1 MSFKNHVFSTTTS
14 IAKIDNNV
22 NSLSNKMVIYV
33 LDASSI
39 DISVTVPATTTK
51 VAVQTVKY
59 GTATLTPASSS
70 ITLTGI
76 KAVSIYCQ
84 DADNEPVANYICD
97 VGQGSTLLDT
107 LGNGVAAVITG
118 PIWAKLETL
127 VSWQSKINIAKSNIS
142 AKIINYLKTDFLY
155 PHRLSF
161 WEYCTTFK
169 TTQVELLNM
178 VSNLDVL
185 NLASDYL
192 TLAMICED
200 LSKGGQNSMY
210 YDKSKEY
217 EVKYREQMGDWMRL
231 LNIDFNDDGVDD
243 IVAYDRTNEILN

>member
-1 MSFKNHVFSTTTS
+1 
-14 IAKIDNNV
+14 
-22 NSLSNKMVIYV
+22 
-33 LDASSI
+33 
-39 DISVTVPATTTK
+39 
-51 VAVQTVKY
+51 
-59 GTATLTPASSS
+59 
-70 ITLTGI
+70 
-76 KAVSIYCQ
+76 
-84 DADNEPVANYICD
+84 
-97 VGQGSTLLDT
+97 
-107 LGNGVAAVITG
+107 
-118 PIWAKLETL
+118 
-127 VSWQSKINIAKSNIS
+127 
-142 AKIINYLKTDFLY
+142 
-155 PHRLSF
+155 
-161 WEYCTTFK
+161 
-169 TTQVELLNM
+169 M